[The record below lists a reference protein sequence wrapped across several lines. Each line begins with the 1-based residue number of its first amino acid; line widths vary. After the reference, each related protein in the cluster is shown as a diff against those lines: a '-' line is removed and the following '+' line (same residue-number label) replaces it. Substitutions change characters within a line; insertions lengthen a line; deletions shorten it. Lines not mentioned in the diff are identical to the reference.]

1 MRIVVSWDGSG
12 HALATL
18 RGIGDLFRPA
28 AFEHIEIL
36 LHVWPPVDIPR
47 WADIREEQVLS
58 DDLHRAAAQTSDDEL
73 SRLTTVLKPLAT
85 SIAGRTA
92 DGDFV
97 ELVRNAVEQSRA
109 EMVFIAAGTRDE
121 SGHIEEAVI
130 RVVRTSTVPTLV
142 LRSPNPATKS

>member
-58 DDLHRAAAQTSDDEL
+58 DDLHQAAARTVDHEL
-73 SRLTTVLKPLAT
+73 SRLTAILEPLAK
-85 SIAGRTA
+85 SVAAYAA
-92 DGDFV
+92 DGEFV
-97 ELVRNAVEQSRA
+97 DLVRIAVEHSRA
-109 EMVFIAAGTRDE
+109 EMVLIAAGTRDT
-121 SGHIEEAVI
+121 SGDIEKAI
-130 RVVRTSTVPTLV
+130 TGVVRTSTVPTLV